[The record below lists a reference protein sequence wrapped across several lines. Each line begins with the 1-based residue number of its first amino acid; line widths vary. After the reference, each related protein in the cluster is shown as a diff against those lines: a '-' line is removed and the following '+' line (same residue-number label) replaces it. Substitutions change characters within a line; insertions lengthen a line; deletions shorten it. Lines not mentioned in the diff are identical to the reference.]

1 MVGGQTSDVYVLD
14 FWDWGACVEI
24 EHPKPGGIYAQYIM
38 REFCC
43 FTRAVY
49 RPMRPALREAC
60 IMIRVKVRQE
70 VGRASFNGTVPKSI
84 DSDRHAIQ
92 HFVRWYALW
101 LFRGRKDGCPLLDGR
116 VFVLS
121 LIHI

>member
-1 MVGGQTSDVYVLD
+1 MRRLRGARAKVATVQITSHFSILSRSLEKEQARSRTVVGGQTSDVYVLD

-43 FTRAVY
+43 FARAVY

-70 VGRASFNGTVPKSI
+70 VG
-84 DSDRHAIQ
+84 
-92 HFVRWYALW
+92 
-101 LFRGRKDGCPLLDGR
+101 
-116 VFVLS
+116 
-121 LIHI
+121 